1 MQARAPLVPLDAEG
15 QRESLPILLFDL
27 NGKHKTG
34 VACKTQISI
43 LLLSILT
50 QCCQVILAVLV
61 PLLAVLVI
69 SSGAQPVDEK
79 KGQGTR
85 ANSNTSV

>member
-1 MQARAPLVPLDAEG
+1 MPLDAEG

-50 QCCQVILAVLV
+50 QCCQVVILAVLV